1 MPTTQSVISS
11 TYVPLAGSATFTS
24 APEKILNFTGADISL
39 FSDQPCL
46 ITIYGGPR
54 PSTNGP
60 WTQVFTSGITTAN
73 VGFSATYLT
82 FYPYSYLTITN
93 QSETP
98 QTILEVAHILR
109 VHSHI
114 METTV
119 SSIVVADVNVLS
131 MPPISG
137 TVGITGSIDV
147 ATLPPIS
154 GTVGIT
160 GSIDVSTLPPIS
172 GTVGITGSIDV
183 ATLPPISGTVGITG
197 GVDVATLPPI
207 SGTVGITG
215 GVDVSTLPPISGT
228 VGITGSVDVATLS
241 SITYTGSSLNTYDTN
256 LATCISG
263 GLLNVLPS
271 VAQSSTIVWSDGSAP
286 ISTGQS
292 KASPFQA
299 LIVGA
304 IGRTRVSI
312 YGSVISLDP
321 NVSPLT
327 ITIVYSQTGAYGT
340 WYNSSNGVL
349 SFSQEGDFSRDFET
363 SAPYVSAYVN
373 SYATAVLLASAI

>member
-54 PSTNGP
+54 PSINGP

-93 QSETP
+93 QSATP

-137 TVGITGSIDV
+137 TVGITGSI
-147 ATLPPIS
+147 
-154 GTVGIT
+154 
-160 GSIDVSTLPPIS
+160 
-172 GTVGITGSIDV
+172 
-183 ATLPPISGTVGITG
+183 
-197 GVDVATLPPI
+197 DVATLPPI

>member
-24 APEKILNFTGADISL
+24 APEKILNFTGADITL

-54 PSTNGP
+54 PSINGP

-160 GSIDVSTLPPIS
+160 GSIDVS
-172 GTVGITGSIDV
+172 
-183 ATLPPISGTVGITG
+183 
-197 GVDVATLPPI
+197 TLPPI